1 MKEVKLVANLSL
13 DRIYLNLKELE
24 RGVGLVNKE
33 IQEMNSSNEIKFL
46 ETMVPFAN
54 ASKVE
59 FDTLQVLASM
69 SLEKLKDVAMY
80 FGEPIKE
87 DRQTDLFKTMREFL
101 FMFDCVCNEIKNAKK
116 RKDDVASK
124 LQKEQRLVHQL
135 VVFKLR
141 LVVLNFIVIN
151 IP

>member
-13 DRIYLNLKELE
+13 DRIHLNLKELE
-24 RGVGLVNKE
+24 RGVELVNKE
-33 IQEMNSSNEIKFL
+33 IQEVHSTSETKYL
-46 ETMVPFAN
+46 DTMVPFAK

-59 FDTLQVLASM
+59 FDTLQVLAST

-116 RKDDVASK
+116 CKDDVASK
-124 LQKEQRLVHQL
+124 SHVEQRLVHLL
-135 VVFKLR
+135 VVFKSKHII
-141 LVVLNFIVIN
+141 LNLIIFSY
-151 IP
+151 